1 VAAEHLPRRARW
13 GESLGD
19 GALVAVEGLANLGV
33 WGGAGFAVAMGKFM
47 LGGALAV
54 LGLGVFLRFKR
65 LRMKRKANRV
75 G

>member
-1 VAAEHLPRRARW
+1 MAAEPSPKRARW

-19 GALVAVEGLANLGV
+19 GLYGLVDGLAMFGLWSGGAVAVAFGR
-33 WGGAGFAVAMGKFM
+33 FI

-65 LRMKRKANRV
+65 LRMKRKAQRD
-75 G
+75 